1 MSSPRNRRPVVLSR
15 TVVAAGAALLVV
27 FAALA
32 PAACKPKD
40 APPDPDAFDA
50 AAPISS
56 VRVPVPPAAPFNATP
71 VAQFADAGNLDTQPP
86 YEQAKVFEAN
96 GQIWMARLV
105 LERQALGSDATR
117 DETELLVKICQ
128 QQGDQAC
135 LDACGKKLGRKIKL
149 DGGGAPSTAPSGSTG
164 SAVIGQQHQE
174 PDSELAR
181 ARDLVLKMQYEPA
194 RKQLEPKVLDGKA
207 SREEIRMLKTICEK
221 QGDRMC
227 VALCESKLK

>member
-1 MSSPRNRRPVVLSR
+1 MKRRLVRLVSPPRIVLVALVAF
-15 TVVAAGAALLVV
+15 VVAS
-27 FAALA
+27 
-32 PAACKPKD
+32 AACKPKD
-40 APPDPDAFDA
+40 PPPDPDAFDA
-50 AAPISS
+50 AVPISS
-56 VRVPVPPAAPFNATP
+56 VREPVPPAAPFNATP

-86 YEQAKVFEAN
+86 FEQAKVFEAN

-105 LERQALGSDATR
+105 LERKALGSDATK

-135 LDACGKKLGRKIKL
+135 LDACGKKLGRKIKF
-149 DGGGAPSTAPSGSTG
+149 DAGAPSAAPSSSAG
-164 SAVIGQQHQE
+164 SAAVGQEHKE

-194 RKQLEPKVLDGKA
+194 RKTLEPKVLDGKA

>member
-1 MSSPRNRRPVVLSR
+1 MKCRLLVTSLGLV
-15 TVVAAGAALLVV
+15 VVAAS
-27 FAALA
+27 
-32 PAACKPKD
+32 CKPKD
-40 APPDPDAFDA
+40 PPADRDAFDGA
-50 AAPISS
+50 VPVSS
-56 VRVPVPPAAPFNATP
+56 VRETVPPAAPFNATP
-71 VAQFADAGNLDTQPP
+71 VAQFADAGDLDTQPP

-105 LERQALGSDATR
+105 LERKALGSDATK

-128 QQGDQAC
+128 QQGDTTC
-135 LDACGKKLGRKIKL
+135 LDACGRKLGRKIKY
-149 DGGGAPSTAPSGSTG
+149 DAGAPSAPSGSAG
-164 SAVIGQQHQE
+164 SAVVGQQHQE

-194 RKQLEPKVLDGKA
+194 RKTLEPKVLDGKA

>member
-1 MSSPRNRRPVVLSR
+1 MKRLVSR
-15 TVVAAGAALLVV
+15 TVIAVAALLGL
-27 FAALA
+27 ALLG
-32 PAACKPKD
+32 PASLLACKPKD
-40 APPDPDAFDA
+40 PPPDPDAFDA
-50 AAPISS
+50 AVPISS

-71 VAQFADAGNLDTQPP
+71 VAQFADAGNLDTQSP
-86 YEQAKVFEAN
+86 YEQAKVFEGN

-105 LERQALGSDATR
+105 LERQALGPDATK
-117 DETELLVKICQ
+117 DETELLVRICQ

-135 LDACGKKLGRKIKL
+135 LDACGKKLGRKIKYA
-149 DGGGAPSTAPSGSTG
+149 GGGNPSAAPSGSAG
-164 SAVIGQQHQE
+164 SVVIGQQHQE

-194 RKQLEPKVLDGKA
+194 RKTLEPKVLDGKA

-227 VALCESKLK
+227 IALCESKLK

>member
-1 MSSPRNRRPVVLSR
+1 MKGRLVRLGLLGAFA
-15 TVVAAGAALLVV
+15 VA
-27 FAALA
+27 F
-32 PAACKPKD
+32 AACKPKD
-40 APPDPDAFDA
+40 PPPDPDAFDA
-50 AAPISS
+50 AVPVSS
-56 VRVPVPPAAPFNATP
+56 VREPVPPAAPFNATP
-71 VAQFADAGNLDTQPP
+71 VAQFADSGNLDTQSP

-105 LERQALGSDATR
+105 LERQALGSDGTK

-135 LDACGKKLGRKIKL
+135 LDACGKKLGRKIKY
-149 DGGGAPSTAPSGSTG
+149 DGGGAPSVASTG
-164 SAVIGQQHQE
+164 SAGSAAVGQEHKE

-194 RKQLEPKVLDGKA
+194 RKALEPKVLDGNA
-207 SREEIRMLKTICEK
+207 SREEIRMLKTICQK

>member
-1 MSSPRNRRPVVLSR
+1 MNCR
-15 TVVAAGAALLVV
+15 LLLTSLF
-27 FAALA
+27 FAASVSA
-32 PAACKPKD
+32 SSAACKPKD
-40 APPDPDAFDA
+40 PPPDPDAFDG
-50 AAPISS
+50 AAPLAS
-56 VRVPVPPAAPFNATP
+56 VRETVPPAAPFNATP
-71 VAQFADAGNLDTQPP
+71 VAQFADAGDLDTQPP

-105 LERQALGSDATR
+105 LERKALGEGATK

-128 QQGDQAC
+128 EQGDTAC
-135 LDACGKKLGRKIKL
+135 LDACGKKLGRKIKY
-149 DGGGAPSTAPSGSTG
+149 DGGAPSSPTAG
-164 SAVIGQQHQE
+164 SAVSAVVGQQHQE

-181 ARDLVLKMQYEPA
+181 ARDLVLKMQYDPA
-194 RKQLEPKVLDGKA
+194 RKALEPKVLDGRA

>member
-1 MSSPRNRRPVVLSR
+1 MNRAGLLF
-15 TVVAAGAALLVV
+15 VVAGVSLVALV
-27 FAALA
+27 A
-32 PAACKPKD
+32 PAACKPKE
-40 APPDPDAFDA
+40 PPPEAHDA
-50 AAPISS
+50 APVVTAPE
-56 VRVPVPPAAPFNATP
+56 VVPPAAPFNATP

-105 LERQALGSDATR
+105 LERKALGSDATK

-128 QQGDQAC
+128 QQGDAAC
-135 LDACGKKLGRKIKL
+135 LDACGKKLGRKIKY
-149 DGGGAPSTAPSGSTG
+149 DAGAPPSGAGAAAGGGGPAGGGTTAAGPE
-164 SAVIGQQHQE
+164 HKE

-227 VALCESKLK
+227 AALCESKLK

>member
-1 MSSPRNRRPVVLSR
+1 MMTRRAL
-15 TVVAAGAALLVV
+15 VARALACGALLVS
-27 FAALA
+27 LA
-32 PAACKPKD
+32 VTGAGCKPKD
-40 APPDPDAFDA
+40 PPADPDAFDG
-50 AAPISS
+50 AAPVSS
-56 VRVPVPPAAPFNATP
+56 AKETVPPAAPFNATP

-96 GQIWMARLV
+96 GQLWMARLV
-105 LERQALGSDATR
+105 LERKALGSDATR

-128 QQGDQAC
+128 QQGDAAC
-135 LDACGKKLGRKIKL
+135 LDACGKKLGRKIKY
-149 DGGGAPSTAPSGSTG
+149 DGGAPTPSVPA
-164 SAVIGQQHQE
+164 SAGAVVGQQHQE

-194 RKQLEPKVLDGKA
+194 RKTLEPKVLDGKA

>member
-1 MSSPRNRRPVVLSR
+1 MKRPLLFTFGALFALGLS
-15 TVVAAGAALLVV
+15 
-27 FAALA
+27 F
-32 PAACKPKD
+32 AACKPKD
-40 APPDPDAFDA
+40 PPPDPDAFDGA
-50 AAPISS
+50 TPISS
-56 VRVPVPPAAPFNATP
+56 AREPVPPAAPFNATP

-105 LERQALGSDATR
+105 LERKALGEDATK

-128 QQGDQAC
+128 QQGDTSC
-135 LDACGKKLGRKIKL
+135 LDACGRKLGRKIKY
-149 DGGGAPSTAPSGSTG
+149 DAGAPSASPAG
-164 SAVIGQQHQE
+164 SAPAAVGQVHTE

-194 RKQLEPKVLDGKA
+194 RKTLEPKVLDGKA

-227 VALCESKLK
+227 IALCETKLK